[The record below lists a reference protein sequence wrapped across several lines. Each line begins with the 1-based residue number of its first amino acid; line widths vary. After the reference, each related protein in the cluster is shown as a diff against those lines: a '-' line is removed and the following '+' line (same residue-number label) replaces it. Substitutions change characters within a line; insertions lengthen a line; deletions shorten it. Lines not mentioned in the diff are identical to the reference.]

1 MLDGKLKQI
10 ISESIF
16 CWSLAETYI
25 YSLNN
30 EFVYF
35 TYAILMEL
43 VIRTNQ
49 SLLLKPFT
57 LVTSFVAFLFGLVLT
72 FFVAGKMAETES
84 VRLEAAYNV
93 TFNQAV
99 DAVVGKINAYE
110 EMLRATQGLFY
121 VSPDLS
127 REDFANFYQSL
138 KLEENY
144 PGIQGLG
151 YVVALSPEQKQ
162 THINA
167 VRQSGMM
174 SYDIYPQ
181 GVRDKYTSNLYIEPV
196 TKKNMRALGFD
207 MYADNTRREAMEQA
221 VNTGKASIT
230 EKVFLKQ
237 DGSDSTIN
245 GLLMYLPV
253 YIDASESDVA
263 IDQRTIHSGWVY
275 AVFRIDDVLQDV
287 LVTHKNVGLLNI
299 YDDGAD
305 KTESLLLSLP
315 GIASEDSFSL
325 QKSYEVGGRT
335 WSFVGQP
342 DREFAHSI
350 VRNNTWITWIIGIVI
365 SLLFALV
372 IAAIAKSRVNAI
384 RIASQMT
391 KSYRQNARRLALAT
405 EAAEI
410 AIWEWDVETNI
421 IMFDSMAS
429 TVFGLA
435 SSTEHMDY
443 TEFEKLIHDA
453 DLLPFRVAVEQSIK
467 QHKSFEIRS
476 RILHGSEIRMIHT
489 SAELYF
495 NDAGQLLSL
504 VGVSY
509 DITEDWQHQKMI
521 LETEQRWKHALEG
534 SGAGVWDW
542 DVTNNVVVFSD
553 KLLAMLGYAPGEI
566 IGQME
571 HWLKLIHPQDIERVT
586 ADINRMLSGEK
597 PEYRNEHRILS
608 KDGSWK
614 WMLGSATVGERDTQ
628 GNPIRVIG
636 TKIDI
641 SWRKQAELALQ
652 QSEERFR
659 NAFDTAAIGM
669 AIVGLDGR
677 WVEVNGALCRM
688 LGYSEEELMDK
699 TFVDVTHPDDLDLD
713 LEYVR
718 KLLNGDLEHYQME
731 KRYFHKTG
739 DIIFVLLSVSLVRN
753 EKGEVIHFISQ
764 IEDVTARKSE
774 SDRIRQMAYHD
785 TLTGLPN
792 RRLFDEHISHTLAH
806 AKRVGYPI
814 ALMFVDIDHF
824 KQIND
829 THGHDVGDEILKSV
843 ADRMTHC
850 LRQTDTLS
858 RVGGDEFVI
867 LLTELKKPDDA
878 KLVAEHILET
888 VSQPL
893 HVNTHDFHITLSI
906 GVAIFPGDAENETV
920 SELTKKADLALYEV
934 KSAGRNGVHIF
945 GSNHLIAQL

>member
-1 MLDGKLKQI
+1 M
-10 ISESIF
+10 
-16 CWSLAETYI
+16 
-25 YSLNN
+25 
-30 EFVYF
+30 
-35 TYAILMEL
+35 
-43 VIRTNQ
+43 
-49 SLLLKPFT
+49 
-57 LVTSFVAFLFGLVLT
+57 T
-72 FFVAGKMAETES
+72 FFVAGKIAETEY
-84 VRLEAAYNV
+84 VRLEAAY
-93 TFNQAV
+93 TLMFNQAV
-99 DAVVGKINAYE
+99 DAVVGKVNAYG

-144 PGIQGLG
+144 HGIQGLG
-151 YVVALSPEQKQ
+151 YVVAIAPEHKQ
-162 THINA
+162 IHINA
-167 VRQSGMM
+167 VKQSGLTD
-174 SYDIYPQ
+174 YDIFPSGQ
-181 GVRDKYTSNLYIEPV
+181 RDQYSANLYIEPM
-196 TKKNMRALGFD
+196 TSKNVRALGFD
-207 MYADNTRREAMEQA
+207 MYSDPTRKDAMDRA
-221 VNTGKASIT
+221 ILTGESTLT
-230 EKVFLKQ
+230 EKVLLKQ
-237 DGSDSTIN
+237 DGSTATIN

-253 YIDASESDVA
+253 FIDPSESDVPVEL
-263 IDQRTIHSGWVY
+263 RTLHSGWVY
-275 AVFRIDDVLQDV
+275 AVFRIDDVLKDV
-287 LVTHKNVGLLNI
+287 LATHTNVGLLEI
-299 YDDGAD
+299 YDDAD
-305 KTESLLLSLP
+305 EKSDGLLFSQT
-315 GIASEDSFSL
+315 GTASKIKFSL
-325 QKSYEVGGRT
+325 QKSYDIGGRT
-335 WSFVGQP
+335 WSFIGQP
-342 DREFAHSI
+342 DLEFANHVSRSNESVI
-350 VRNNTWITWIIGIVI
+350 WLIGTVI

-372 IAAIAKSRVNAI
+372 IAAIANSRANAI
-384 RIASQMT
+384 RIATQMT

-410 AIWEWDVETNI
+410 AIWEWEVESNQI
-421 IMFDSMAS
+421 LLDKMAS
-429 TVFGLA
+429 KVFGLK
-435 SSTEHMDY
+435 SDTEKLEY
-443 TEFEKLIHDA
+443 TEFEKLIHEA
-453 DLLPFRVAVEQSIK
+453 DLLAFRIAVEQSMQ
-467 QHKSFEIRS
+467 QHKTMEIRF
-476 RILHGSEIRMIHT
+476 RIRHRSEIRMLHT

-495 NDAGQLLSL
+495 NEAGQILSL

-509 DITEDWQHQKMI
+509 DITEDWQHQKTI

-542 DVTNNVVVFSD
+542 NVPKNVVIFSD
-553 KLLAMLGYAPGEI
+553 KLLAMLGYKPGDI
-566 IGQME
+566 VGKME
-571 HWLKLIHPQDIERVT
+571 HWLKLVHPQDIERVT

-597 PEYRNEHRILS
+597 PEYRNEHRIQS

-614 WMLGSATVGERDTQ
+614 WMLGSATVGERDAE
-628 GNPIRVIG
+628 NNAIRVIG
-636 TKIDI
+636 TKTDI

-677 WVEVNGALCRM
+677 WLEVNGALCRM
-688 LGYSEEELMDK
+688 LGYSEAELNER

-713 LEYVR
+713 LEYIQ

-739 DIIFVLLSVSLVRN
+739 DVIFVLLSVSLVRN

-792 RRLFDEHISHTLAH
+792 RRLFDERIGHTLAH

-814 ALMFVDIDHF
+814 ALMFVDVDHF

-829 THGHDVGDEILKSV
+829 THGHDVGDEILKAV

-867 LLTELKKPDDA
+867 LLTEIKKPDDA
-878 KLVAEHILET
+878 KVVAEHILET

-893 HVNTHDFHITLSI
+893 HVHTHDFRITLSI
-906 GVAIFPGDAENETV
+906 GVAIFSGDLETETV

-945 GSNHLIAQL
+945 GSNHIKAEPVSPKQSKA

>member
-1 MLDGKLKQI
+1 M
-10 ISESIF
+10 
-16 CWSLAETYI
+16 
-25 YSLNN
+25 
-30 EFVYF
+30 
-35 TYAILMEL
+35 

-57 LVTSFVAFLFGLVLT
+57 LVTSFFAFMFGLIVT
-72 FFVAGKMAETES
+72 FFIAGKIAEMEH
-84 VRLEAAYNV
+84 VRLEAAY
-93 TFNQAV
+93 TLAFNETV
-99 DAVVGKINAYE
+99 DAVIGKINAYE

-121 VSPDLS
+121 VAPDLS
-127 REDFANFYQSL
+127 RNDFANFYQSL
-138 KLEENY
+138 RLEENY

-151 YVVALSPEQKQ
+151 YVVALTPEQKQ
-162 THINA
+162 SHIDA
-167 VRQSGMM
+167 VRQSGLLT
-174 SYDIYPQ
+174 YDVHPE
-181 GVRDKYTSNLYIEPV
+181 GERKYYSSNLYIEPL
-196 TKKNMRALGFD
+196 TEKNMRALGFD
-207 MYADNTRREAMEQA
+207 MYSDTNRREAMDRAVSSGQA
-221 VNTGKASIT
+221 TLT
-230 EKVFLKQ
+230 EKVLLKQ
-237 DGSDSTIN
+237 DGSTDSIN
-245 GLLMYLPV
+245 GMVMYLPV
-253 YIDASESDVA
+253 LIDPSETELA
-263 IDQRTIHSGWVY
+263 ISQRKINTGWVY
-275 AVFRIDDVLQDV
+275 AVFRLDDVLKDV
-287 LVTHKNVGLLNI
+287 LAIHKNVGLLDI
-299 YDDGAD
+299 YDDNAD
-305 KTESLLLSLP
+305 KSESLLFTQT
-315 GIASEDSFSL
+315 GEASDVSFSL

-342 DREFAHSI
+342 DKQFVNNMS
-350 VRNNTWITWIIGIVI
+350 RNNPLFTWLIGTVI

-372 IAAIAKSRVNAI
+372 IAAIAKSRANAI

-410 AIWEWDVETNI
+410 AIWEWDIETNI
-421 IMFDSMAS
+421 IMLDSMAS
-429 TVFGLA
+429 MVFGVKPG
-435 SSTEHMDY
+435 TERLEY
-443 TEFEKLIHDA
+443 SEFEKLIHEA
-453 DLLPFRVAVEQSIK
+453 DLLAFRVAVEQAMQ
-467 QHKSFEIRS
+467 QHKAIEIRF
-476 RILHGSEIRMIHT
+476 RIYHGSEIKMLHT

-495 NDAGQLLSL
+495 NEAGQILSL

-509 DITEDWQHQKMI
+509 DITEDWQHQKTI

-542 DVTNNVVVFSD
+542 DVTNNVVVLSD
-553 KLLAMLGYAPGEI
+553 KLLLILGYLPGEI
-566 IGQME
+566 KGQME
-571 HWLKLIHPQDIERVT
+571 NWLKLVHPQDIERVT
-586 ADINRMLSGEK
+586 ADINQMLSGEK

-614 WMLGSATVGERDTQ
+614 WMLGSASVGERDAQ
-628 GNPIRVIG
+628 NNALRVIG

-677 WVEVNGALCRM
+677 WLEVNSALCRM
-688 LGYSEEELMDK
+688 LGYSEEELLDK

-713 LEYVR
+713 LDYLR

-739 DIIFVLLSVSLVRN
+739 DVIFVLLSVSVVRN
-753 EKGEVIHFISQ
+753 ERGEVIHFISQ

-792 RRLFDEHISHTLAH
+792 RRLFDERIGHTLAH

-814 ALMFVDIDHF
+814 ALMFVDVDHF

-843 ADRMTHC
+843 ADRMAQC

-867 LLTELKKPDDA
+867 LLTEVKKPGDA
-878 KLVAEHILET
+878 KGVAEHILET

-893 HVNTHDFHITLSI
+893 HIHTHNFRITLSI
-906 GVAIFPGDAENETV
+906 GVAIFNGDIETETV
-920 SELTKKADLALYEV
+920 AELTKKADLALYEV
-934 KSAGRNGVHIF
+934 KSAGRNGVHVF
-945 GSNHLIAQL
+945 GSNHLNAESNFS

>member
-1 MLDGKLKQI
+1 
-10 ISESIF
+10 
-16 CWSLAETYI
+16 
-25 YSLNN
+25 
-30 EFVYF
+30 
-35 TYAILMEL
+35 MEL
-43 VIRTNQ
+43 IIRTNQ
-49 SLLLKPFT
+49 SLFLRPIT
-57 LVTSFVAFLFGLVLT
+57 LVMSLVALLSGLVVT
-72 FFVAGKMAETES
+72 FFVAGKIAETEY
-84 VRLEAAYNV
+84 VRLESAY
-93 TFNQAV
+93 TIMFNQAV
-99 DAVVGKINAYE
+99 DAVVGKVNAYG

-121 VSPDLS
+121 VAPDLS

-144 PGIQGLG
+144 HGIQGLG
-151 YVVALSPEQKQ
+151 YFASIAPEYKQVHIDVVK
-162 THINA
+162 
-167 VRQSGMM
+167 QSGLTD
-174 SYDIYPQ
+174 YDIFPKGEREQY
-181 GVRDKYTSNLYIEPV
+181 SANLYIEPM
-196 TKKNMRALGFD
+196 TSKNMRALGFD
-207 MYADNTRREAMEQA
+207 MYSEPSRKEAMDRAIVSGEA
-221 VNTGKASIT
+221 TLT
-230 EKVFLKQ
+230 DKVLLKQ
-237 DGSDSTIN
+237 DGSAATIN

-253 YIDASESDVA
+253 FIDPSESNVPVEL
-263 IDQRTIHSGWVY
+263 RTVNSGWVY
-275 AVFRIDDVLQDV
+275 AVFRIDDVMKDV
-287 LVTHKNVGLLNI
+287 LATHVSVGLLEI
-299 YDDGAD
+299 YDDAD
-305 KTESLLLSLP
+305 EKTEGLLFSQT
-315 GIASEDSFSL
+315 GTASKANFSL
-325 QKSYEVGGRT
+325 QKSYDIGGRT

-342 DREFAHSI
+342 DVEFANHVSRSNPAL
-350 VRNNTWITWIIGIVI
+350 VWLIGSVI

-372 IAAIAKSRVNAI
+372 IAAIANSRANAI

-410 AIWEWDVETNI
+410 AIWEWNVESNLI
-421 IMFDSMAS
+421 LLDKMAS
-429 TVFGLA
+429 KVFGLK
-435 SSTEHMDY
+435 SGIEQLEYS
-443 TEFEKLIHDA
+443 EFEKLIHEA
-453 DLLPFRVAVEQSIK
+453 DLLAFRIAVEQAMQQYK
-467 QHKSFEIRS
+467 AMEIRF
-476 RILHGSEIRMIHT
+476 RIHYGREIRMLHT
-489 SAELYF
+489 SAEVYF
-495 NDAGQLLSL
+495 NEEGQSVSL

-509 DITEDWQHQKMI
+509 DITEDWLHQKTI

-542 DVTNNVVVFSD
+542 NVPDNVVVFSD
-553 KLLAMLGYAPGEI
+553 QLLATLGYVPGDI
-566 IGQME
+566 VGKME
-571 HWLKLIHPQDIERVT
+571 NWLKLIHPQDIERVT

-597 PEYRNEHRILS
+597 PEYRNEHRIQT

-614 WMLGSATVGERDTQ
+614 WMLGSATVGERDAE
-628 GNPIRVIG
+628 NNAIRVIG
-636 TKIDI
+636 TKTDI

-677 WVEVNGALCRM
+677 WLEVNGALCRM
-688 LGYSEEELMDK
+688 LGYSEEELMGK
-699 TFVDVTHPDDLDLD
+699 SFVDVTHPDDLDLD
-713 LEYVR
+713 LDYVR

-739 DIIFVLLSVSLVRN
+739 DIIYVLLSVSLVRN

-792 RRLFDEHISHTLAH
+792 RRLFDERIGHTLAH

-814 ALMFVDIDHF
+814 ALMFIDVDHF

-843 ADRMTHC
+843 ADRMMHC
-850 LRQTDTLS
+850 IRKTDTLS

-867 LLTELKKPDDA
+867 LLTEIKKPEDA
-878 KLVAEHILET
+878 QVVAENILET

-893 HVNTHDFHITLSI
+893 HVHTHDFRITLSI
-906 GVAIFPGDAENETV
+906 GVAIFSGDLETETA

-945 GSNHLIAQL
+945 GSNHIKAEPKTQKQTKA

>member
-1 MLDGKLKQI
+1 
-10 ISESIF
+10 
-16 CWSLAETYI
+16 
-25 YSLNN
+25 
-30 EFVYF
+30 
-35 TYAILMEL
+35 MEL
-43 VIRTNQ
+43 IIRTNQ
-49 SLLLKPFT
+49 SLLLRPFT
-57 LVTSFVAFLFGLVLT
+57 LVTSLLALLSGLIVT
-72 FFVAGKMAETES
+72 FFVAGKIAETEY
-84 VRLEAAYNV
+84 VRLEAAY
-93 TFNQAV
+93 TLMFNQAA
-99 DAVVGKINAYE
+99 DAVVGKVNAYG

-121 VSPDLS
+121 VAPDLS

-144 PGIQGLG
+144 HGIQGLG
-151 YVVALSPEQKQ
+151 YVVAIAPENKQ

-167 VRQSGMM
+167 VKQSGLKD
-174 SYDIYPQ
+174 YDIFPSGQ
-181 GVRDKYTSNLYIEPV
+181 RDQYSANLYIEPM
-196 TKKNMRALGFD
+196 TAKNVRALGFD
-207 MYADNTRREAMEQA
+207 MYSEPARREAMERA
-221 VNTGKASIT
+221 VTSGEAALT
-230 EKVFLKQ
+230 EKVLLKQ
-237 DGSDSTIN
+237 DGSAAAIN

-253 YIDASESDVA
+253 FIDPSESDVP
-263 IDQRTIHSGWVY
+263 IESRKLHSGWVY
-275 AVFRIDDVLQDV
+275 AVFRIDDVLKDV
-287 LVTHKNVGLLNI
+287 LATHINVGLLQI
-299 YDDGAD
+299 YDDAD
-305 KTESLLLSLP
+305 EKSEGLLFSKT
-315 GIASEDSFSL
+315 GKASKIKFSL
-325 QKSYEVGGRT
+325 QKSYDIGGRT

-342 DREFAHSI
+342 DLEFADHVSRSNESL
-350 VRNNTWITWIIGIVI
+350 VWLIGTVI

-372 IAAIAKSRVNAI
+372 IAAIANSRANAI
-384 RIASQMT
+384 RIATQMT

-410 AIWEWDVETNI
+410 AIWEWEVESNLI
-421 IMFDSMAS
+421 LLDKMAS
-429 TVFGLA
+429 KVFGLKPD
-435 SSTEHMDY
+435 TEKLEY
-443 TEFEKLIHDA
+443 SEFEKLIHEA
-453 DLLPFRVAVEQSIK
+453 DLLAFRIAVEQSMQ
-467 QHKSFEIRS
+467 QHKTMEVRF
-476 RILHGSEIRMIHT
+476 RIHHGSEIRMLHT
-489 SAELYF
+489 SAEVYF
-495 NDAGQLLSL
+495 NEAGQTVSL

-509 DITEDWQHQKMI
+509 DITEDWLHQKTIM
-521 LETEQRWKHALEG
+521 ETEQRWKHALEG

-542 DVTNNVVVFSD
+542 NVPNNVVVFSEQ
-553 KLLAMLGYAPGEI
+553 LLNTLGYAPGDI
-566 IGQME
+566 TGKME
-571 HWLKLIHPQDIERVT
+571 SLLKLIHPQDIERVT

-614 WMLGSATVGERDTQ
+614 WMLGSATVGERDAE
-628 GNPIRVIG
+628 NNAIRVIG
-636 TKIDI
+636 TKTDI

-677 WVEVNGALCRM
+677 WLEVNGALCRM
-688 LGYSEEELMDK
+688 LGYSEDELMDK

-713 LEYVR
+713 IEYVQ

-792 RRLFDEHISHTLAH
+792 RRLFDERISHTLAH

-814 ALMFVDIDHF
+814 ALMFVDVDHF

-829 THGHDVGDEILKSV
+829 KHGHDVGDEILKAV
-843 ADRMTHC
+843 AERMTDC

-867 LLTELKKPDDA
+867 LLTEIKKPDDA
-878 KLVAEHILET
+878 KVVAEHILET

-893 HVNTHDFHITLSI
+893 HVHTHDFRITLSI
-906 GVAIFPGDAENETV
+906 GVAIFSGDSETETV

-945 GSNHLIAQL
+945 GSNHIQVEPKSQQQNKA

>member
-1 MLDGKLKQI
+1 
-10 ISESIF
+10 
-16 CWSLAETYI
+16 
-25 YSLNN
+25 
-30 EFVYF
+30 
-35 TYAILMEL
+35 MEL
-43 VIRTNQ
+43 IIRTNQ

-57 LVTSFVAFLFGLVLT
+57 LVTSVLAFMFGLIVT
-72 FFVAGKMAETES
+72 FFVAGKIAETEH
-84 VRLEAAYNV
+84 VRLESAYTL

-99 DAVVGKINAYE
+99 DAVVGKIHAYE

-151 YVVALSPEQKQ
+151 YVVSLTPEQKQ
-162 THINA
+162 PHINA
-167 VRQSGMM
+167 VRQSGLLN
-174 SYDIYPQ
+174 YDIHPKGEREQYS
-181 GVRDKYTSNLYIEPV
+181 SNLYIEPI
-196 TKKNMRALGFD
+196 TKKNLRALGFD
-207 MYADNTRREAMEQA
+207 MYSDANRQAAMNQS
-221 VNTGKASIT
+221 VTTGHATLT
-230 EKVFLKQ
+230 EKVILKQ
-237 DGSDSTIN
+237 DSSTATIN

-253 YIDASESDVA
+253 LIDPGETELT
-263 IDQRTIHSGWVY
+263 IEQRTINTGWVY
-275 AVFRIDDVLQDV
+275 AVFRIDDVLKDV
-287 LVTHKNVGLLNI
+287 LGTHKNVGLLDI
-299 YDDGAD
+299 YDENAEKSENLLFNQTGEAAD
-305 KTESLLLSLP
+305 V
-315 GIASEDSFSL
+315 SFSL

-342 DREFAHSI
+342 DKEFVSTMS
-350 VRNNTWITWIIGIVI
+350 RNNTLVTWIIGTVI

-372 IAAIAKSRVNAI
+372 IAAIAKSRANAI

-410 AIWEWDVETNI
+410 AIWEWDIETNI
-421 IMFDSMAS
+421 ILLDSMAS
-429 TVFGLA
+429 TVFGLKPD
-435 SSTEHMDY
+435 TQQLDY
-443 TEFEKLIHDA
+443 SQFEKLVHEA
-453 DLLPFRVAVEQSIK
+453 DLLAFRVAVEQAMQ
-467 QHKSFEIRS
+467 QHKPIEIRF
-476 RILHGSEIRMIHT
+476 RIHHGSDIKMLHT

-495 NDAGQLLSL
+495 NEAGQILSL

-509 DITEDWQHQKMI
+509 DITEDWQHQKTI

-542 DVTNNVVVFSD
+542 NVANNVVVFSD

-566 IGQME
+566 TGHME
-571 HWLKLIHPQDIERVT
+571 NWLKLVHPQDIERVT

-614 WMLGSATVGERDTQ
+614 WMLGSATVGERDAQ
-628 GNPIRVIG
+628 NNAIRVIG
-636 TKIDI
+636 TKTDI

-669 AIVGLDGR
+669 AIVGLDGS
-677 WVEVNGALCRM
+677 WLEVNGALCRM
-688 LGYSEEELMDK
+688 LGYTEEELLDK

-713 LEYVR
+713 LDYVR

-739 DIIFVLLSVSLVRN
+739 DVIFVLLSVSLVRN
-753 EKGEVIHFISQ
+753 ERGEVIHFISQ

-792 RRLFDEHISHTLAH
+792 RRLFDERIGHTLAH

-843 ADRMTHC
+843 ADRMAHC

-867 LLTELKKPDDA
+867 LLTEIKKSEDA
-878 KLVAEHILET
+878 QLVAEHLLET
-888 VSQPL
+888 VSKPL
-893 HVNTHDFHITLSI
+893 HVHTHDFRITLSI
-906 GVAIFPGDAENETV
+906 GVAIFNGDSETETV

-934 KSAGRNGVHIF
+934 KSAGRNGVHVF
-945 GSNHLIAQL
+945 GSNHLNAHAITSQN

>member
-1 MLDGKLKQI
+1 
-10 ISESIF
+10 
-16 CWSLAETYI
+16 
-25 YSLNN
+25 
-30 EFVYF
+30 
-35 TYAILMEL
+35 MEL
-43 VIRTNQ
+43 IIRTNQ
-49 SLLLKPFT
+49 SLFLRPFT
-57 LVTSFVAFLFGLVLT
+57 LVTSLVALLSGLVVT
-72 FFVAGKMAETES
+72 FFVAGKIAETEH
-84 VRLEAAYNV
+84 VRLESAY
-93 TFNQAV
+93 TLMFNQAV
-99 DAVVGKINAYE
+99 DAVVGKVNAYG

-121 VSPDLS
+121 VAPDLS

-144 PGIQGLG
+144 HGIQGLG
-151 YVVALSPEQKQ
+151 YVVAIAPDQKQ
-162 THINA
+162 IHIDA
-167 VRQSGMM
+167 VRQSGLTA
-174 SYDIYPQ
+174 YDIFPKGEREQY
-181 GVRDKYTSNLYIEPV
+181 SANLYIEPM
-196 TKKNMRALGFD
+196 TSKNMRALGFD
-207 MYADNTRREAMEQA
+207 MYSDSSRREAMDRAILSGEA
-221 VNTGKASIT
+221 TLT
-230 EKVFLKQ
+230 ERVLLKQ
-237 DGSDSTIN
+237 DGSASSIN

-253 YIDASESDVA
+253 FMDPSEADIPVEL
-263 IDQRTIHSGWVY
+263 RTLHSGWVY
-275 AVFRIDDVLQDV
+275 AVFRIDDVLKDV
-287 LVTHKNVGLLNI
+287 LATHINVGLLEI
-299 YDDGAD
+299 YDDAD
-305 KTESLLLSLP
+305 EKSEGLLFSQS
-315 GIASEDSFSL
+315 GTASKVNFSL
-325 QKSYEVGGRT
+325 QKSYDIGGRT

-342 DREFAHSI
+342 DREFAENVSRSNPALI
-350 VRNNTWITWIIGIVI
+350 WLIGSVI

-372 IAAIAKSRVNAI
+372 IAAIANSRANAI

-410 AIWEWDVETNI
+410 AIWEWEVESNLI
-421 IMFDSMAS
+421 LLDKMAS
-429 TVFGLA
+429 KVFGLK
-435 SSTEHMDY
+435 SGTEQLEY
-443 TEFEKLIHDA
+443 NEFEKLIHEA
-453 DLLPFRVAVEQSIK
+453 DLLAFRVAVEQAMQ
-467 QHKSFEIRS
+467 QHKTMEIRF
-476 RILHGSEIRMIHT
+476 RIHHGNEIRMLHT
-489 SAELYF
+489 SAEIYF
-495 NDAGQLLSL
+495 NEAGQTISL

-509 DITEDWQHQKMI
+509 DITEDWQHQKTI

-542 DVTNNVVVFSD
+542 NIPKNVVIFSE
-553 KLLAMLGYAPGEI
+553 KLLETLGYQPGDI
-566 IGQME
+566 VGRME
-571 HWLKLIHPQDIERVT
+571 NWLKLIHPQDIERVT

-614 WMLGSATVGERDTQ
+614 WMLGSATVGERDAD
-628 GNPIRVIG
+628 GNAIRVIG
-636 TKIDI
+636 TKTDI

-677 WVEVNGALCRM
+677 WLEVNGALCRM
-688 LGYSEEELMDK
+688 LGYSEEELMGK

-713 LEYVR
+713 LEYVQ

-792 RRLFDEHISHTLAH
+792 RRLFDERIGHTLAH

-814 ALMFVDIDHF
+814 ALMFVDVDHF

-829 THGHDVGDEILKSV
+829 KHGHDVGDEILKSV

-867 LLTELKKPDDA
+867 LLTEIKKPEDA
-878 KLVAEHILET
+878 ESVAEHILET

-893 HVNTHDFHITLSI
+893 HVHTHDFRITLSI
-906 GVAIFPGDAENETV
+906 GVAIFSGDSETETV

-934 KSAGRNGVHIF
+934 KSAGRNGVHVF
-945 GSNHLIAQL
+945 GSNHIKVEPASQKQSKA

>member
-1 MLDGKLKQI
+1 MAQFDIDSLK
-10 ISESIF
+10 
-16 CWSLAETYI
+16 
-25 YSLNN
+25 N
-30 EFVYF
+30 EFVHS
-35 TYAILMEL
+35 TYALLMEL

-57 LVTSFVAFLFGLVLT
+57 FVTSFVAFLFCLVLT
-72 FFVAGKMAETES
+72 YFVAGKMAEMES

-99 DAVVGKINAYE
+99 DAVVVKINAYE

-162 THINA
+162 MHINA
-167 VRQSGMM
+167 VRQSGML
-174 SYDIYPQ
+174 SYDIHPQ

-207 MYADNTRREAMEQA
+207 MYADITRRDAMDRA
-221 VNTGKASIT
+221 VKTGKASIT

-263 IDQRTIHSGWVY
+263 IGKRTIHSGWVY

-287 LVTHKNVGLLNI
+287 LMTHKNVGLLNI
-299 YDDGAD
+299 YDDEAE
-305 KTESLLLSLP
+305 KSESLLFSQP
-315 GIASEDSFSL
+315 GVASEESFSL

-342 DREFAHSI
+342 DREFADSI
-350 VRNNTWITWIIGIVI
+350 LRNNTVITWIIGIVI

-372 IAAIAKSRVNAI
+372 IAAIAKSRANAI

-429 TVFGLA
+429 KVFGLPN
-435 SSTEHMDY
+435 STEQMDY
-443 TEFEKLIHDA
+443 AEFEKLIHEA
-453 DLLPFRVAVEQSIK
+453 DLLPFRVAVEQSIQ
-467 QHKSFEIRS
+467 QHKSFDVRS
-476 RILHGSEIRMIHT
+476 RIHHGAEIRMIHT

-509 DITEDWQHQKMI
+509 DITEDWQHQKRI

-542 DVTNNVVVFSD
+542 DVANNVVVFSD

-586 ADINRMLSGEK
+586 ADINRMFSGEK

-614 WMLGSATVGERDTQ
+614 WMLGSATVAERDAD

-636 TKIDI
+636 TKTDI
-641 SWRKQAELALQ
+641 SWRKQAE
-652 QSEERFR
+652 
-659 NAFDTAAIGM
+659 
-669 AIVGLDGR
+669 
-677 WVEVNGALCRM
+677 
-688 LGYSEEELMDK
+688 
-699 TFVDVTHPDDLDLD
+699 
-713 LEYVR
+713 
-718 KLLNGDLEHYQME
+718 
-731 KRYFHKTG
+731 
-739 DIIFVLLSVSLVRN
+739 
-753 EKGEVIHFISQ
+753 
-764 IEDVTARKSE
+764 
-774 SDRIRQMAYHD
+774 
-785 TLTGLPN
+785 
-792 RRLFDEHISHTLAH
+792 
-806 AKRVGYPI
+806 
-814 ALMFVDIDHF
+814 
-824 KQIND
+824 
-829 THGHDVGDEILKSV
+829 
-843 ADRMTHC
+843 
-850 LRQTDTLS
+850 
-858 RVGGDEFVI
+858 
-867 LLTELKKPDDA
+867 
-878 KLVAEHILET
+878 
-888 VSQPL
+888 
-893 HVNTHDFHITLSI
+893 
-906 GVAIFPGDAENETV
+906 
-920 SELTKKADLALYEV
+920 
-934 KSAGRNGVHIF
+934 
-945 GSNHLIAQL
+945 

>member
-1 MLDGKLKQI
+1 
-10 ISESIF
+10 
-16 CWSLAETYI
+16 
-25 YSLNN
+25 
-30 EFVYF
+30 
-35 TYAILMEL
+35 MEL
-43 VIRTNQ
+43 IIRTNQ

-57 LVTSFVAFLFGLVLT
+57 LVTSVLAFMFGLIVT
-72 FFVAGKMAETES
+72 FFVAGKIAETEH
-84 VRLEAAYNV
+84 VRLESAYTL

-99 DAVVGKINAYE
+99 DAVVGKIHAYE

-151 YVVALSPEQKQ
+151 YVVSLTPEQKQ
-162 THINA
+162 SHINA
-167 VRQSGMM
+167 VRQSGLL
-174 SYDIYPQ
+174 SYDIHPKGEREQYS
-181 GVRDKYTSNLYIEPV
+181 SNLYIEPI
-196 TKKNMRALGFD
+196 TKKNLRALGFD
-207 MYADNTRREAMEQA
+207 MYSDANRQAAMNQS
-221 VNTGKASIT
+221 VTTGHATLT
-230 EKVFLKQ
+230 EKVILKQ
-237 DGSDSTIN
+237 DSSTATIN

-253 YIDASESDVA
+253 LIDPGETELT
-263 IDQRTIHSGWVY
+263 IEQRTINTGWVY
-275 AVFRIDDVLQDV
+275 AVFRIDDVLKDV
-287 LVTHKNVGLLNI
+287 LGTHKNVGLLDI
-299 YDDGAD
+299 YDENAEKSENLLFNQTGEAAD
-305 KTESLLLSLP
+305 V
-315 GIASEDSFSL
+315 SFSL

-342 DREFAHSI
+342 DKEFVSTMS
-350 VRNNTWITWIIGIVI
+350 RNNTLVTWIIGTVI

-372 IAAIAKSRVNAI
+372 IAAIAKSRANAI

-410 AIWEWDVETNI
+410 AIWEWDIETNI
-421 IMFDSMAS
+421 ILLDSMAS
-429 TVFGLA
+429 TVFGLKPDTQQLEY
-435 SSTEHMDY
+435 SQ
-443 TEFEKLIHDA
+443 FEKLVHEA
-453 DLLPFRVAVEQSIK
+453 DLLAFRVAVEQAMQ
-467 QHKSFEIRS
+467 QHKPIEIRF
-476 RILHGSEIRMIHT
+476 RIHHGSDIKMLHT

-495 NDAGQLLSL
+495 NEAGQILSL

-509 DITEDWQHQKMI
+509 DITEDWQHQKTI

-542 DVTNNVVVFSD
+542 NVANNVVVFSD

-566 IGQME
+566 TGHME
-571 HWLKLIHPQDIERVT
+571 NWLKLVHPQDIERVT

-614 WMLGSATVGERDTQ
+614 WMLGSATVGERDAQ
-628 GNPIRVIG
+628 NNAIRVIG
-636 TKIDI
+636 TKTDI

-669 AIVGLDGR
+669 AIVGLDGS
-677 WVEVNGALCRM
+677 WLEVNGALCRM
-688 LGYSEEELMDK
+688 LGYTEEELLDK

-713 LEYVR
+713 LDYVR

-739 DIIFVLLSVSLVRN
+739 DVIFVLLSVSLVRN

-792 RRLFDEHISHTLAH
+792 RRLFDERIGHTLAH

-843 ADRMTHC
+843 ADRMAHC

-867 LLTELKKPDDA
+867 LLTEIKKSEDA
-878 KLVAEHILET
+878 QLVAEHLLET
-888 VSQPL
+888 VSKPL
-893 HVNTHDFHITLSI
+893 HVHTHDFRITLSI
-906 GVAIFPGDAENETV
+906 GVAIFNGDSETETV

-934 KSAGRNGVHIF
+934 KSAGRNGVHVF
-945 GSNHLIAQL
+945 GSNHLNAHAITSQN

>member
-1 MLDGKLKQI
+1 
-10 ISESIF
+10 
-16 CWSLAETYI
+16 
-25 YSLNN
+25 
-30 EFVYF
+30 
-35 TYAILMEL
+35 MEL

-57 LVTSFVAFLFGLVLT
+57 LVTSFFAFMFGLIVT
-72 FFVAGKMAETES
+72 FFIAGKIAEMEH
-84 VRLEAAYNV
+84 VRLEAAY
-93 TFNQAV
+93 TLAFNETV
-99 DAVVGKINAYE
+99 DAVIGKINAYE

-121 VSPDLS
+121 VAPDLS
-127 REDFANFYQSL
+127 RNDFANFYQSL
-138 KLEENY
+138 RLEENY

-151 YVVALSPEQKQ
+151 YVVALTPEQKQ
-162 THINA
+162 SHIDA
-167 VRQSGMM
+167 VRQSGLLT
-174 SYDIYPQ
+174 YDVHPEGEREY
-181 GVRDKYTSNLYIEPV
+181 YSSNLYIEPV
-196 TKKNMRALGFD
+196 TEKNMRALGFD
-207 MYADNTRREAMEQA
+207 MYSDTNRREAMDRAASSGQA
-221 VNTGKASIT
+221 TLT
-230 EKVFLKQ
+230 EKVLLKQ
-237 DGSDSTIN
+237 DGSTASIN

-253 YIDASESDVA
+253 LIDPSETELA
-263 IDQRTIHSGWVY
+263 ISQRTINTGWVY
-275 AVFRIDDVLQDV
+275 AVFRLDDVLKDV
-287 LVTHKNVGLLNI
+287 LAIHKNVGLLDI
-299 YDDGAD
+299 YDDNAD
-305 KTESLLLSLP
+305 KSESLLFTQT
-315 GIASEDSFSL
+315 GEASDVSFSL

-342 DREFAHSI
+342 DKQFVNNMS
-350 VRNNTWITWIIGIVI
+350 RNNPLFTWLIGTVI

-372 IAAIAKSRVNAI
+372 IAAIAKSRANAI

-410 AIWEWDVETNI
+410 AIWEWDIETNI
-421 IMFDSMAS
+421 ILLDSMAS
-429 TVFGLA
+429 MVFGVKPG
-435 SSTEHMDY
+435 TERLEY
-443 TEFEKLIHDA
+443 SEFEKLIHEA
-453 DLLPFRVAVEQSIK
+453 DLLAFRVAVEQAMQ
-467 QHKSFEIRS
+467 QHKAIEIRF
-476 RILHGSEIRMIHT
+476 RIYHGSEIKMLHT

-495 NDAGQLLSL
+495 NEAGQILSL

-509 DITEDWQHQKMI
+509 DITEDWQHQKTI

-542 DVTNNVVVFSD
+542 DVTNNVVVLSD
-553 KLLAMLGYAPGEI
+553 KLLLILGYLPGEI
-566 IGQME
+566 KGQME
-571 HWLKLIHPQDIERVT
+571 NWLKLVHPQDIERVT
-586 ADINRMLSGEK
+586 ADINQMLSGEK

-614 WMLGSATVGERDTQ
+614 WMLGSATVGERDAQ
-628 GNPIRVIG
+628 NNALRVIG

-677 WVEVNGALCRM
+677 WLEVNSALCRM
-688 LGYSEEELMDK
+688 LGYSEEELLDK

-713 LEYVR
+713 LDYLR

-739 DIIFVLLSVSLVRN
+739 DVIFVLLSVSVVRN
-753 EKGEVIHFISQ
+753 ERGEVIHFISQ

-792 RRLFDEHISHTLAH
+792 RRLFDERIGHTLAH

-814 ALMFVDIDHF
+814 ALMFVDVDHF

-843 ADRMTHC
+843 ADRMAQC

-867 LLTELKKPDDA
+867 LLTEVKKPGDA
-878 KLVAEHILET
+878 KGVAEHILET

-893 HVNTHDFHITLSI
+893 HIHTHNFRITLSI
-906 GVAIFPGDAENETV
+906 GVAIFNGDIETETV
-920 SELTKKADLALYEV
+920 AELTKKADLALYEV
-934 KSAGRNGVHIF
+934 KSAGRNGVHVF
-945 GSNHLIAQL
+945 GSNHLNAESTFS

>member
-1 MLDGKLKQI
+1 
-10 ISESIF
+10 
-16 CWSLAETYI
+16 
-25 YSLNN
+25 
-30 EFVYF
+30 
-35 TYAILMEL
+35 MEL
-43 VIRTNQ
+43 TIRTNQ

-57 LVTSFVAFLFGLVLT
+57 LVTSFLAFLFGLIVT
-72 FFVAGKMAETES
+72 FFVAGKIAETEY
-84 VRLEAAYNV
+84 VRLEAAYSL

-99 DAVVGKINAYE
+99 DAVVGKISAYE

-121 VSPDLS
+121 VAPDLS
-127 REDFANFYQSL
+127 RGDFANFYQSL

-151 YVVALSPEQKQ
+151 YVVALTPEQKQ
-162 THINA
+162 THIDA
-167 VRQSGMM
+167 VRQSGLL
-174 SYDIYPQ
+174 SYDIYPEGAREQ
-181 GVRDKYTSNLYIEPV
+181 YTSNLYIEPM
-196 TKKNMRALGFD
+196 TEKNMRALGFD
-207 MYADNTRREAMEQA
+207 MYSEAIRKQAMDHA
-221 VNTGKASIT
+221 VNSGHATIT
-230 EKVFLKQ
+230 ETVPLKQ
-237 DGSDSTIN
+237 DGTTSTIN

-253 YIDASESDVA
+253 FIDPSETERA
-263 IDQRTIHSGWVY
+263 IALRTIHSGWVY
-275 AVFRIDDVLQDV
+275 AVFRIDDVLKHV
-287 LVTHKNVGLLNI
+287 LATHKNVGLLDI
-299 YDDGAD
+299 YDDAD
-305 KTESLLLSLP
+305 ENSEGLLFTQT
-315 GIASEDSFSL
+315 GTASDLTFSL
-325 QKSYEVGGRT
+325 QKSYQVGGRT

-342 DREFAHSI
+342 DSEFVSTI
-350 VRNNTWITWIIGIVI
+350 SRNNPLVTWLIGIVI

-372 IAAIAKSRVNAI
+372 IAAIAKSRANAI

-391 KSYRQNARRLALAT
+391 QSYRQNARRLALAT

-410 AIWEWDVETNI
+410 AIWEWSIETNI
-421 IMFDSMAS
+421 ILLDSMAS
-429 TVFGLA
+429 LVFGLKPG
-435 SSTEHMDY
+435 TDNLQY
-443 TEFEKLIHDA
+443 PDFEKLIHEA
-453 DLLPFRVAVEQSIK
+453 DLLAFRVAVEQAMQ
-467 QHKSFEIRS
+467 QHKAIEIRF
-476 RILHGSEIRMIHT
+476 RIHHESEIRMLHT

-495 NDAGQLLSL
+495 NEAGQILSL

-509 DITEDWQHQKMI
+509 DITDDWQHQKNI

-542 DVTNNVVVFSD
+542 DVTNNTVVFSD
-553 KLLAMLGYAPGEI
+553 KLLAMLGYVPGEI
-566 IGQME
+566 IGKME
-571 HWLKLIHPQDIERVT
+571 NWLKLIHPQDIERVT

-614 WMLGSATVGERDTQ
+614 WVLGSATVGERDTE

-636 TKIDI
+636 TKTDI
-641 SWRKQAELALQ
+641 SWRKQAELALR

-677 WVEVNGALCRM
+677 WLEVNNALCRM
-688 LGYSEEELMDK
+688 LGYSEEELIDK

-713 LEYVR
+713 LEYVQQ
-718 KLLNGDLEHYQME
+718 LLNGDLEHYQLE

-739 DIIFVLLSVSLVRN
+739 DVIFVLLSVSLVRN
-753 EKGEVIHFISQ
+753 EKGEVIHFVSQ

-792 RRLFDEHISHTLAH
+792 RRLIDERVNHSLAH

-814 ALMFVDIDHF
+814 ALLFIDVDHF

-843 ADRMTHC
+843 ADRMAHC
-850 LRQTDTLS
+850 IRQTDTLS

-867 LLTELKKPDDA
+867 LLTEIKKPEYA
-878 KLVAEHILET
+878 KLIAEQILKA

-893 HVNTHDFHITLSI
+893 HVHTHDFRITLSI
-906 GVAIFPGDAENETV
+906 GVAIYHDGAETETV

-934 KSAGRNGVHIF
+934 KSAGRNGVHVY
-945 GSNHLIAQL
+945 GSNHLHAQSDLLN

>member
-1 MLDGKLKQI
+1 
-10 ISESIF
+10 
-16 CWSLAETYI
+16 
-25 YSLNN
+25 
-30 EFVYF
+30 
-35 TYAILMEL
+35 MEL
-43 VIRTNQ
+43 IIRTNQ

-57 LVTSFVAFLFGLVLT
+57 LVTSVLAFMFGLIVT
-72 FFVAGKMAETES
+72 FFVAGKIAETEH
-84 VRLEAAYNV
+84 VRLESAYTL

-99 DAVVGKINAYE
+99 DAVVGKIHAYE

-151 YVVALSPEQKQ
+151 YVVSLTPEQKQ
-162 THINA
+162 SHINA
-167 VRQSGMM
+167 VRQSGLLN
-174 SYDIYPQ
+174 YDIHPKGEREQYS
-181 GVRDKYTSNLYIEPV
+181 SNLYIEPI
-196 TKKNMRALGFD
+196 TEKNLRALGFD
-207 MYADNTRREAMEQA
+207 MYSDANRQAAMNQS
-221 VNTGKASIT
+221 VTTGHATLT
-230 EKVFLKQ
+230 EKVLLKQ
-237 DGSDSTIN
+237 DGSTATIN

-253 YIDASESDVA
+253 LIDPSETELTVE
-263 IDQRTIHSGWVY
+263 QRTINTGWVY
-275 AVFRIDDVLQDV
+275 AVFRIDDVLKDV
-287 LVTHKNVGLLNI
+287 LATHKNVGLLDI
-299 YDDGAD
+299 YDENAE
-305 KTESLLLSLP
+305 KSENLLFNQT
-315 GIASEDSFSL
+315 GEASDVPFSL

-342 DREFAHSI
+342 DKEFVSTMS
-350 VRNNTWITWIIGIVI
+350 RSNTLVTWIIGTVI

-372 IAAIAKSRVNAI
+372 IAAIAKSRANAI

-410 AIWEWDVETNI
+410 AIWEWDIETNI
-421 IMFDSMAS
+421 ILLDKMAS
-429 TVFGLA
+429 KVFGLKPD
-435 SSTEHMDY
+435 TEQLEY
-443 TEFEKLIHDA
+443 LEFEKLIHEA
-453 DLLPFRVAVEQSIK
+453 DLLAFRVAVEQAMQ
-467 QHKSFEIRS
+467 QHKAIEIRF
-476 RILHGSEIRMIHT
+476 RIHHGAEIKMLHT

-495 NDAGQLLSL
+495 NEAGQILSL

-509 DITEDWQHQKMI
+509 DITEDWQHQKTI

-542 DVTNNVVVFSD
+542 NVANNVVVFSD

-566 IGQME
+566 TGQME
-571 HWLKLIHPQDIERVT
+571 HWLKLVHPQDIERVT

-614 WMLGSATVGERDTQ
+614 WMLGSATVGERDAQ
-628 GNPIRVIG
+628 DNAIRVIG
-636 TKIDI
+636 TKTDI

-677 WVEVNGALCRM
+677 WLEVNGALCRM
-688 LGYSEEELMDK
+688 LGYTEEELLDK

-713 LEYVR
+713 LDYVR

-739 DIIFVLLSVSLVRN
+739 DVIFVLLSVSLVRN

-792 RRLFDEHISHTLAH
+792 RRLFDERIGHTLAH

-843 ADRMTHC
+843 ADRMAHC

-867 LLTELKKPDDA
+867 LLTEIKKSEDA
-878 KLVAEHILET
+878 QLVAEHILET
-888 VSQPL
+888 VSKPL
-893 HVNTHDFHITLSI
+893 HVHTHDFRITLSI
-906 GVAIFPGDAENETV
+906 GVAIFNADSDTETV

-934 KSAGRNGVHIF
+934 KSAGRNGVHVF
-945 GSNHLIAQL
+945 GSNHLNARAITSQN

>member
-1 MLDGKLKQI
+1 
-10 ISESIF
+10 
-16 CWSLAETYI
+16 
-25 YSLNN
+25 
-30 EFVYF
+30 
-35 TYAILMEL
+35 MEL
-43 VIRTNQ
+43 IIRANQ
-49 SLLLKPFT
+49 SLFLRPIT
-57 LVTSFVAFLFGLVLT
+57 LVTSLVALLSGLVVT
-72 FFVAGKMAETES
+72 FFVAGKIAETEY
-84 VRLEAAYNV
+84 VRLESAY
-93 TFNQAV
+93 TIMFNQAA
-99 DAVVGKINAYE
+99 DAVVGKVNAYG

-144 PGIQGLG
+144 HGIQGLG
-151 YVVALSPEQKQ
+151 YVAAIAPEYKQ
-162 THINA
+162 AHINA
-167 VRQSGMM
+167 VKQSGLTD
-174 SYDIYPQ
+174 YDITPKGEREQY
-181 GVRDKYTSNLYIEPV
+181 SANLYIEPM
-196 TKKNMRALGFD
+196 TSKNIRALGFD
-207 MYADNTRREAMEQA
+207 MYSDSSRREAMDRAILSGEA
-221 VNTGKASIT
+221 TLT
-230 EKVFLKQ
+230 EKVLLKQ
-237 DGSDSTIN
+237 DGSASPIN

-253 YIDASESDVA
+253 FIDPSEAEVPVEL
-263 IDQRTIHSGWVY
+263 RTLPSGWVY
-275 AVFRIDDVLQDV
+275 AVFRIDDVLKDV
-287 LVTHKNVGLLNI
+287 LATHINVGLLEI
-299 YDDGAD
+299 YDDAD
-305 KTESLLLSLP
+305 EKSEGLLFSQS
-315 GIASEDSFSL
+315 GTASKVNFSL
-325 QKSYEVGGRT
+325 QKSYDIGGRT

-342 DREFAHSI
+342 DREFAEKVSRSNPTLI
-350 VRNNTWITWIIGIVI
+350 WFIGSVI
-365 SLLFALV
+365 SVLFALV
-372 IAAIAKSRVNAI
+372 IAAIANSRANAI

-410 AIWEWDVETNI
+410 AIWEWEVESNLI
-421 IMFDSMAS
+421 LLDKMANK
-429 TVFGLA
+429 VFGLK
-435 SSTEHMDY
+435 SGIEQLEY
-443 TEFEKLIHDA
+443 PEFEKLIHEA
-453 DLLPFRVAVEQSIK
+453 DLLAFRVAVEQAMQ
-467 QHKSFEIRS
+467 QHKTMEIRF
-476 RILHGSEIRMIHT
+476 RIQHGSEIRMLHT
-489 SAELYF
+489 SAEVYF
-495 NDAGQLLSL
+495 NEAGQSVSL

-509 DITEDWQHQKMI
+509 DITEDWLHQKTI

-542 DVTNNVVVFSD
+542 NVPNNVVIFSD
-553 KLLAMLGYAPGEI
+553 KLLATLGYQPGEI
-566 IGQME
+566 VGRME
-571 HWLKLIHPQDIERVT
+571 NWLKLIHPQDIERVT

-614 WMLGSATVGERDTQ
+614 WMLGSATVGERDAD
-628 GNPIRVIG
+628 GNAIRVIG
-636 TKIDI
+636 TKTDI

-677 WVEVNGALCRM
+677 WLEVNGALCRM
-688 LGYSEEELMDK
+688 LGYSEDELMGK

-713 LEYVR
+713 LEYVQ

-792 RRLFDEHISHTLAH
+792 RRLFDERIGHTLAH

-814 ALMFVDIDHF
+814 ALMFVDVDHF

-829 THGHDVGDEILKSV
+829 KHGHDVGDEILKAVS
-843 ADRMTHC
+843 DRMTHC

-867 LLTELKKPDDA
+867 LLTEIKKPEDA
-878 KLVAEHILET
+878 KGVAEHILET

-893 HVNTHDFHITLSI
+893 HVHTHDFRITLSI
-906 GVAIFPGDAENETV
+906 GVAIFSGDSETETV

-934 KSAGRNGVHIF
+934 KSAGRNGVHVF
-945 GSNHLIAQL
+945 GSNHIKVEPASPKQSKA

>member
-1 MLDGKLKQI
+1 
-10 ISESIF
+10 
-16 CWSLAETYI
+16 
-25 YSLNN
+25 
-30 EFVYF
+30 
-35 TYAILMEL
+35 MEL

-57 LVTSFVAFLFGLVLT
+57 LVTSFFAFMFGLIVT
-72 FFVAGKMAETES
+72 FFIAGKIAEMEH
-84 VRLEAAYNV
+84 VRLEAAY
-93 TFNQAV
+93 TLAFNETV
-99 DAVVGKINAYE
+99 DAVIGKINAYE

-121 VSPDLS
+121 VAPDLS
-127 REDFANFYQSL
+127 RNDFANFYQSL
-138 KLEENY
+138 RLEENY

-151 YVVALSPEQKQ
+151 YVVALTPEQKQ
-162 THINA
+162 SHIDA
-167 VRQSGMM
+167 VRQSGLLT
-174 SYDIYPQ
+174 YDVHPE
-181 GVRDKYTSNLYIEPV
+181 GERKYYSSNLYIEPL
-196 TKKNMRALGFD
+196 TEKNMRALGFD
-207 MYADNTRREAMEQA
+207 MYSDTNRREAMDRAVSSGQA
-221 VNTGKASIT
+221 TLT
-230 EKVFLKQ
+230 EKVLLKQ
-237 DGSDSTIN
+237 DGSTDSIN
-245 GLLMYLPV
+245 GMVMYLPV
-253 YIDASESDVA
+253 LIDPSETELA
-263 IDQRTIHSGWVY
+263 ISQRKINTGWVY
-275 AVFRIDDVLQDV
+275 AVFRLDDVLKDV
-287 LVTHKNVGLLNI
+287 LAIHKNVGLLDI
-299 YDDGAD
+299 YDDNAD
-305 KTESLLLSLP
+305 KSESLLFTQT
-315 GIASEDSFSL
+315 GEASDVSFSL

-342 DREFAHSI
+342 DKQFVNNMS
-350 VRNNTWITWIIGIVI
+350 RNNPLFTWLIGTVI

-372 IAAIAKSRVNAI
+372 IAAIAKSRANAI

-410 AIWEWDVETNI
+410 AIWEWDIETNI
-421 IMFDSMAS
+421 IMLDSMAS
-429 TVFGLA
+429 MVFGVKPG
-435 SSTEHMDY
+435 TERLEY
-443 TEFEKLIHDA
+443 SEFEKLIHEA
-453 DLLPFRVAVEQSIK
+453 DLLAFRVAVEQAMQ
-467 QHKSFEIRS
+467 QHKAIEIRF
-476 RILHGSEIRMIHT
+476 RIYHGSEIKMLHT

-495 NDAGQLLSL
+495 NEAGQILSL

-509 DITEDWQHQKMI
+509 DITEDWQHQKTI

-542 DVTNNVVVFSD
+542 DVTNNVVVLSD
-553 KLLAMLGYAPGEI
+553 KLLLILGYLPGEI
-566 IGQME
+566 KGQME
-571 HWLKLIHPQDIERVT
+571 NWLKLVHPQDIERVT
-586 ADINRMLSGEK
+586 ADINQMLSGEK

-614 WMLGSATVGERDTQ
+614 WMLGSASVGERDAQ
-628 GNPIRVIG
+628 NNALRVIG

-677 WVEVNGALCRM
+677 WLEVNSALCRM
-688 LGYSEEELMDK
+688 LGYSEEELLDK

-713 LEYVR
+713 LDYLR

-739 DIIFVLLSVSLVRN
+739 DVIFVLLSVSVVRN
-753 EKGEVIHFISQ
+753 ERGEVIHFISQ

-792 RRLFDEHISHTLAH
+792 RRLFDERIGHTLAH

-814 ALMFVDIDHF
+814 ALMFVDVDHF

-843 ADRMTHC
+843 ADRMAQC

-867 LLTELKKPDDA
+867 LLTEVKKPGDA
-878 KLVAEHILET
+878 KGVAEHILET

-893 HVNTHDFHITLSI
+893 HIHTHNFRITLSI
-906 GVAIFPGDAENETV
+906 GVAIFNGDIETETV
-920 SELTKKADLALYEV
+920 AELTKKADLALYEV
-934 KSAGRNGVHIF
+934 KSAGRNGVHVF
-945 GSNHLIAQL
+945 GSNHLNAESNFS